1 VTDDSIAFE
10 MHEAQMR
17 KITQTLAAPT
27 AEDDKLALY
36 NWATS
41 TCSQKVRFVLA
52 EKGLEWEDRR
62 LDSSRSENLSDWY
75 LKLNENGV
83 VPTLKHGSKIII
95 DSSVITEYLDEVFP
109 VVRLSPADAY
119 TRARMRAWRQFIDE
133 VPTAAIRVP
142 SYNRYIRHK
151 WKAMPQEQ
159 FDALVEKR
167 TVRKHFYRNM
177 GRDGSDSEVERQSIE
192 RLGETVARM
201 ERALAPGPWMV
212 GEQFTLADI
221 ALIPTIVR
229 MSDIGLAE
237 LWADRPRVAD
247 WLERVEARPAFAKTF
262 YPGSRYGAAGSHP
275 AIEAQ
280 SR

>member
-1 VTDDSIAFE
+1 VTDDRIASE
-10 MHEAQMR
+10 GHKTQMTEVAR
-17 KITQTLAAPT
+17 PLATPGVD
-27 AEDDKLALY
+27 EKLTLY

-52 EKGLEWEDRR
+52 EKGLEWEDHR

-83 VPTLKHGSKIII
+83 VPTLTHGSKVII

-109 VVRLSPADAY
+109 AIRLSPADAY
-119 TRARMRAWRQFIDE
+119 MRARMRGWRQFIDE

-151 WKAMPQEQ
+151 WQAMPQEQ

-192 RLGETVARM
+192 RLGETIARM
-201 ERALAPGPWMV
+201 DRALAQGPWMV
-212 GEQFTLADI
+212 GDQFTLADI
-221 ALIPTIVR
+221 ALIPTLVR

-237 LWADRPRVAD
+237 LWADRPRITD
-247 WLERVEARPAFAKTF
+247 WLERIEARPAFAKTF

-275 AIEAQ
+275 AIEEQ